1 MRRIITTL
9 LATLALTALA
19 IPALAA
25 TYQLDA
31 PHSSVGFKV
40 KHLAISNVKGAFNDF
55 DVTFDF
61 EPGKPESWRVEAVI
75 QAASIDTGNNDRD
88 NHLRSEEF
96 LFTEE
101 YPEIRFASTGVEMT
115 GENEAKLFGELTL
128 HGVTKPVVLDRTI
141 HGVADFMGTSKAGF
155 EASTKI
161 NRKDF
166 GLTWSKALETGSL
179 IVGDTVEINLEIEG
193 NQVKSEEGA

>member
-128 HGVTKPVVLDRTI
+128 HGVTKPVVLDLTI

>member
-1 MRRIITTL
+1 MRRILTTV
-9 LATLALTALA
+9 LAALALTTLA

-31 PHSSVGFKV
+31 AHSSVSFKV

-55 DVTFDF
+55 DVTFEF
-61 EPGKPESWRVEAVI
+61 EPGQPESWRVEAVI
-75 QAASIDTGNNDRD
+75 QAASIDTDNEDRD

-96 LFTEE
+96 LFTAE

-115 GENEAKLFGELTL
+115 GENEAKLSGELTM
-128 HGVTKPVVLDRTI
+128 HGVTKPVVLDLTI

-166 GLTWSKALETGSL
+166 GLTWHKALETGSL
-179 IVGDTVEINLEIEG
+179 IVGDTVEIFLEIEG
-193 NQVKSEEGA
+193 NQVKEEEGA